1 MGRTS
6 GVLRAVVLLLA
17 LFHCRLTEGKVCL
30 GTDNKLTSIGD
41 PNHHYNLLK
50 NLYTNCTYVDG
61 NLELVA
67 IEGTGRDLSFVKSI
81 TEVTGYV
88 LIALSHVSS
97 IPLENLRIIRGKTL
111 YRGSSLFVSTN
122 IDPRGSNGL
131 RELRFTNLAEILKG
145 NVTFFNNPQLCYENT
160 IDWKGDILADGY
172 YVISD
177 TKDKARICEP
187 CPASCNGYCWGSREE
202 DCQSFTR
209 RRGLGP
215 GYCSEQCDYRC
226 KGPNPQD
233 CCHKQCAVGCTGPL
247 ATDCLACLHYNNS
260 GKCEEH
266 CPPPTIYDTDLFQT
280 VTNPDAKYTY
290 GSLCVDEC
298 PSHLLQ
304 EEGNCVK
311 TCRKGNTDNGQRVC
325 EKCVGA
331 CPKKCTGFQKNQ
343 FAGYMTINEAILRNF
358 TNCTI
363 IEGSLVITKQAFE
376 GDSWAGF
383 GPILPSELSVF
394 STVEEI
400 TGYLQ
405 IEGQHEDFTDLSM
418 FRNLKIIQGRELYNQ
433 YSLVIYQTSLVS
445 LGLTSLQQ
453 VNNGKVNIR
462 KNRDLCY
469 NVDDAVWNRILKN
482 PRVQERQIN
491 QNKNKTQCVVEGKT
505 CSDQCDS
512 DGCWGFEASQCIK
525 CANFELDGTCV
536 ESCEATTH
544 YSDNKQCRPC
554 DPQCDGMCNG
564 PGSDN
569 CTRCLNVKDGP
580 FCKERCP
587 PMKYP
592 DRNNQCQPCH
602 ENCVALDSGPDSPRC
617 SGPRNNVSADGCNA
631 CKKARLAESYRV
643 LECLPEDQQCSHDE
657 FETSGKQF
665 NKVGIEQVCYP
676 CHEECDG
683 CRAASPSACTRCK
696 HFRRNVENYFI
707 CRPSCPQTDYNVSN
721 ICYRCPTGCREG
733 CYYRNNKAFCTHCVN
748 YKVYINKSVD
758 DYDCTAGPSC
768 PAEKPYHVSEG
779 EDKVCVKNCTDNTFP
794 DSTSANQCKDCHSEC
809 VDGCVDDTRSGCFRC
824 RHVKYGDECLEECPQ
839 RTEEKDGICEPIND
853 FFIGSL
859 SAPAS
864 KGLLAGIIFAVV
876 LLLLVIILV
885 YTVYQR
891 RQRNRRR
898 QTWRKVKELGIEVPV
913 SDLENNPYGHELQPL
928 TPTGAA
934 PNQAYLRI
942 IKETE
947 LKRGMVLGSGAF
959 GTVYKSL
966 WFPESGG
973 NVKIPVAVKVLR
985 EGTTPEA
992 SKELLEE
999 AYVMATVDHPCLVR
1013 LLGVC
1018 LAQQTM
1024 LVTQFMPLGDLL
1036 KYVLQNRDNI
1046 GSQVLLNWCTQI
1058 ASGMLYLE
1066 EKRLVHRD
1074 LAARNVLVKT
1084 PNQVK
1089 ITDFGLAKLLDI
1101 DEEEYYAEGGK
1112 MPIKWLALECIQYRK
1127 FTHQSDVWSFGVT
1140 IWELMTFGGKPY
1152 DGVRARD
1159 VPDLLERG
1167 ERLPQPPICTL
1178 DLYMVMVK
1186 CWLLDADARPNFS
1199 ELVDTF
1205 HKLAADP
1212 PRYIV
1217 IQGDDRMKLPSP
1229 TENRIF
1235 DMLSDEE
1242 DLEGL
1247 MDAEDY
1253 LLPSQMSR
1261 SHQGSLGSLT
1271 NQPTGYSPMHSVNNV
1286 KDRDRY
1292 YPPSLDKR
1300 VLFKHSDQSLDDHE
1314 YDNEREMR
1322 RGAGPPNGPKKSLK
1336 ENGKMN
1342 GNPPARDASLRYS
1355 ADPTI
1360 FFAKGDTKPK
1370 PLETPPALP
1379 KKERKKSSKKSTSD
1393 QTPHADRQP
1402 TEEYVPPGSR
1412 PSSIEGQ
1419 SQSPRH
1425 SSIEGASRSASY
1437 HSLTPADQND
1447 EGRLKDALK
1456 NDRLKPK
1463 LKQYLGKLGSNN
1475 AIDNPEYQ
1483 EILGNEDQEDYY
1495 DDDLSDHEY
1504 YNDIRA
1510 NKKANLLRKAASETD
1525 I

>member
-1 MGRTS
+1 MGSCFWTVFV
-6 GVLRAVVLLLA
+6 G
-17 LFHCRLTEGKVCL
+17 LFVQHMFAQGTDVKVCI
-30 GTDNKLTSIGD
+30 GTDNKLSTVGE
-41 PNHHYNLLK
+41 PTHHYALLK
-50 NLYTNCTYVDG
+50 SLYTNCTYVDG
-61 NLELVA
+61 NLELVQ
-67 IEGTGRDLSFVKSI
+67 IEGMDRDLSFLKDI
-81 TEVTGYV
+81 REVTGYV
-88 LIALSHVSS
+88 LLALSDISY
-97 IPLENLRIIRGKTL
+97 IPLDNLRIIRGKDLYYGNALSVQYNYNKNIKTL
-111 YRGSSLFVSTN
+111 
-122 IDPRGSNGL
+122 GL
-131 RELRFTNLAEILKG
+131 RELRLNSLAEILNG
-145 NVTFFNNPQLCYENT
+145 NVTFFNNPLLCNEDT
-160 IDWKGDILADGY
+160 IDWEGDILAEGFHVVY
-172 YVISD
+172 D
-177 TKDKARICEP
+177 TKEKTRECPACE
-187 CPASCNGYCWGSREE
+187 ASCNGHCWGSREE
-202 DCQSFTR
+202 DCQRFTR
-209 RRGLGP
+209 RRP
-215 GYCSEQCDYRC
+215 DCSAQCDYRC
-226 KGPNPQD
+226 QGPNPQD

-247 ATDCLACLHYNNS
+247 ATDCLACLHFNNS
-260 GKCEEH
+260 GKCEEY
-266 CPPPTIYDTDLFQT
+266 CPPPFIYDNNLFQN
-280 VTNPDAKYTY
+280 VPNPDAKYTY
-290 GSLCVDEC
+290 GSMCVDEC
-298 PSHLLQ
+298 PTHLLQ
-304 EEGNCVK
+304 DRGSCVK
-311 TCRKGNTDNGQRVC
+311 SCPRGKTDDGNRVC
-325 EKCVGA
+325 KDCVGA
-331 CPKKCTGFQKNQ
+331 CPKKCRGFTK
-343 FAGYMTINEAILRNF
+343 FEYPKAGSPIGYSALNVEIMENF

-363 IEGSLVITKQAFE
+363 IDGSLIITRQTFE
-376 GDSWAGF
+376 GDSYIGYAGMS
-383 GPILPSELSVF
+383 PSMLSVL
-394 STVEEI
+394 STVEQI

-405 IEGQHEDFTDLSM
+405 VEGINNDFRDLNM

-433 YSLVIYQTSLVS
+433 FSLVIFQSSLES

-462 KNRDLCY
+462 KNNDLCY
-469 NVDDAVWNRILKN
+469 NVDNAVWRRILKD
-482 PRVQERQIN
+482 PTTQELQIIGN
-491 QNKNKTQCVVEGKT
+491 RNKTMCALEGKV
-505 CSDQCDS
+505 CPDQCTS
-512 DGCWGFEASQCIK
+512 DGCWGFEANQCIK

-554 DPQCDGMCNG
+554 DPECDGMCNG

-569 CTRCLNVKDGP
+569 CTKCLNVKDGP
-580 FCKERCP
+580 FCKAECP

-592 DRNNQCQPCH
+592 DKNGECQPCH
-602 ENCVALDSGPDSPRC
+602 ENCVAPDSSLDSPRC
-617 SGPRNNVSADGCNA
+617 AGPQNNVSADGCVA
-631 CKKARLAESYRV
+631 CKKARLNKKKRV
-643 LECLPEDQQCSHDE
+643 LECLPEDQQCPHDTY
-657 FETSGKQF
+657 ETSGKTYTTL
-665 NKVGIEQVCYP
+665 NIEQVCFP
-676 CHEECDG
+676 CDDQCDG
-683 CRAASPSACTRCK
+683 CTGVAPTSCK
-696 HFRRNVENYFI
+696 QCRYFKRRFDNYDTCI
-707 CRPSCPQTDYNVSN
+707 SGCSSKEYNVSN
-721 ICYRCPTGCREG
+721 TCYECQNCREG
-733 CYYRNNKAFCTHCVN
+733 CTYRNGKAYCDLCFH
-748 YKVYINKSVD
+748 YKVYINKSID
-758 DYDCTAGPSC
+758 DYDCTASDSC
-768 PAEKPYHVSEG
+768 PPGKPFHVLEN
-779 EDKVCVKNCTDNTFP
+779 DDQVCVENCTGNTYP
-794 DSTSANQCKDCHSEC
+794 DFNKQCKACHSEC

-824 RHVKYGDECLEECPQ
+824 RSVKYGDECLEECPQ
-839 RTEEKDGICEPIND
+839 RTEDKDGICEPIND

-864 KGLLAGIIFAVV
+864 KGLLAGIILAVV
-876 LLLLVIILV
+876 ILLLVIILV

-1036 KYVLQNRDNI
+1036 KYVLQNKDNV

-1058 ASGMLYLE
+1058 AMGMLYLE

-1186 CWLLDADARPNFS
+1186 CWLLDADARPNFG

-1212 PRYIV
+1212 SRYIV

-1229 TENRIF
+1229 TENKIF
-1235 DMLSDEE
+1235 ELLSDEE

-1261 SHQGSLGSLT
+1261 SHQGSLGSLN

-1286 KDRDRY
+1286 KDKDRY
-1292 YPPSLDKR
+1292 VPPSLDKR
-1300 VLFKHSDQSLDDHE
+1300 VLFQHSDQSLDDHE

-1336 ENGKMN
+1336 GNGKMN

-1379 KKERKKSSKKSTSD
+1379 KKVRKKSSKTSASD
-1393 QTPHADRQP
+1393 QTAHADRQS
-1402 TEEYVPPGSR
+1402 TEKYVPPGSR

>member
-1 MGRTS
+1 MGRTA

-17 LFHCRLTEGKVCL
+17 LFHCRSTEGKVCL

-67 IEGTGRDLSFVKSI
+67 IEGTGRDLSFLKSI

-88 LIALSHVSS
+88 LIALSHVNY
-97 IPLENLRIIRGKTL
+97 IPLENLRIIRGKSL
-111 YRGSSLFVSTN
+111 YRGSSLYVSVN
-122 IDPRGSNGL
+122 YDSLSNGL
-131 RELRFTNLAEILKG
+131 RELRFKNLAEILNG

-160 IDWKGDILADGY
+160 IDWTGDILAKGFHAVY
-172 YVISD
+172 D
-177 TKDKARICEP
+177 TKEKGRICDS
-187 CPASCNGYCWGSREE
+187 CPASCKGYCWGSRES
-202 DCQSFTR
+202 DCQNFTR
-209 RRGLGP
+209 RQP
-215 GYCSEQCDYRC
+215 DCSAQCDYRC
-226 KGPNPQD
+226 RGPMPQD

-247 ATDCLACLHYNNS
+247 ATDCLACRHFNNS
-260 GKCEEH
+260 GKCEEY
-266 CPPPTIYDTDLFQT
+266 CPPPTIYDSDKFQT
-280 VTNPDAKYTY
+280 VPNPDAKYTY
-290 GSLCVDEC
+290 GSMCVDEC
-298 PSHLLQ
+298 PTHLLR
-304 EEGNCVK
+304 EGGNCVK
-311 TCRKGNTDNGQRVC
+311 TCQPTKTDNGQRVC
-325 EKCVGA
+325 EDCVGA
-331 CPKKCTGFQKNQ
+331 CPKKCTGFSKNQ
-343 FAGYMTINEAILRNF
+343 YSDYMTINEKILKNF

-363 IEGSLVITKQAFE
+363 IEGSLVITKQAFD
-376 GDSWAGF
+376 GDPWAGF
-383 GPILPSELSVF
+383 NAMSPSELSVF

-405 IEGQHEDFTDLSM
+405 IEGQHDDFTDISM

-433 YSLVIYQTSLVS
+433 YSLVIYQTSLES

-453 VNNGKVNIR
+453 VNNGKINIR
-462 KNRDLCY
+462 KNKKLCY
-469 NVDDAVWNRILKN
+469 NVDDAVWSRILKN
-482 PRVQERQIN
+482 PATQQRQIN
-491 QNKNKTQCVVEGKT
+491 ENKNKTQCVAEGRT
-505 CSDQCDS
+505 CSAQCNS

-569 CTRCLNVKDGP
+569 CTQCLNVKDGP
-580 FCKERCP
+580 FCKEMCP

-592 DRNNQCQPCH
+592 DIDNKCQPCH
-602 ENCVALDSGPDSPRC
+602 ENCVAPDDSSPDSPRC
-617 SGPRNNVSADGCNA
+617 AGPKNIVSKDGCNA
-631 CKKARLAESYRV
+631 CKKARLAKSYEV
-643 LECLPEDQQCSHDE
+643 LECLPEEQQCLPDE
-657 FETSGKQF
+657 FETSGKQSRF
-665 NKVGIEQVCYP
+665 SIENIEQVCYP
-676 CHEECDG
+676 CHEQCDG
-683 CRAASPSACTRCK
+683 CTEASPSACKRCR
-696 HFRRNVENYFI
+696 HFQKNIENYFRCI
-707 CRPSCPQTDYNVSN
+707 PSCYQTDYNISN
-721 ICYRCPTGCREG
+721 ICYPCPEGCREG
-733 CYYRNNKAFCTHCVN
+733 CSYRNSKAYCTHCVH
-748 YKVYINKSVD
+748 YKVYINKLAD
-758 DYDCTAGPSC
+758 DYECTREC
-768 PAEKPYHVSEG
+768 PREKPYHVSEG

-794 DSTSANQCKDCHSEC
+794 DVTSANQCKDCHSEC
-809 VDGCVDDTRSGCFRC
+809 VDGCVDDTRSGCYSC
-824 RHVKYGDECLEECPQ
+824 RRVKYGDECLEECPQ

-876 LLLLVIILV
+876 ILLLVIILV

-928 TPTGAA
+928 TPTGAV

-1036 KYVLQNRDNI
+1036 KYVLQNKDNV

-1058 ASGMLYLE
+1058 AMGMLYLE

-1205 HKLAADP
+1205 HKLAGDP
-1212 PRYIV
+1212 SRYIV

-1229 TENRIF
+1229 TENKIF
-1235 DMLSDEE
+1235 ELLSDEE

-1261 SHQGSLGSLT
+1261 SHQGSLGSIN

-1286 KDRDRY
+1286 
-1292 YPPSLDKR
+1292 
-1300 VLFKHSDQSLDDHE
+1300 KHSDQSLDDHE

-1336 ENGKMN
+1336 GSGKMN

-1360 FFAKGDTKPK
+1360 FFAKG
-1370 PLETPPALP
+1370 
-1379 KKERKKSSKKSTSD
+1379 D

-1463 LKQYLGKLGSNN
+1463 LKQYLGRLGSNN

-1504 YNDIRA
+1504 YNDIKA